1 MNSSTGRYGLKALA
15 FLAAFLIFS
24 TGSYAQQALSLG
36 EAITYALNASTDAR
50 KSKLGIEKGAYQIEE
65 ARSRALPH
73 LNGSAGLTY
82 NPILQM
88 SVLPGEIIGQP
99 GTQMLV
105 AFGQKWNANAG
116 ISLTQTLFDQAV
128 FTGLKAAKTTQE
140 FYRINAALTDEAIIE
155 KVATAYYQIL
165 VQKRQTVVID
175 STIKNAQSVL
185 NILNGQF
192 NNGLAKKIDVDRT
205 EVNLSN
211 LQSSRQE
218 LLNSVGLLENQL
230 KFLMGMPVETV
241 IVIPEQNLENI
252 HPVAVPEDAT
262 ASTDNRTEILLL
274 NTQQQLLQYQ
284 KESIEAGYYPSL
296 SLSGNY
302 SYQGLSNQFPV
313 FKGRSQ
319 GANWFDV
326 ASVGVNLRI
335 PLFNGFSTRSKVR
348 QADVEIRELNEDIS
362 QTKRALNLAFEN
374 AKTQINNSIITL
386 NRQQK
391 NVALAK
397 DVFFNTQ
404 NNYNNGLATLT
415 DLLSAENSLTEA
427 QNNYATALLNYKIAE
442 IQLLK
447 SQGSLKSLI
456 TK

>member
-1 MNSSTGRYGLKALA
+1 MNSRNNRHGFKFLPLVALFVAFATGTFAQQPLTLSNAL
-15 FLAAFLIFS
+15 
-24 TGSYAQQALSLG
+24 SYALD
-36 EAITYALNASTDAR
+36 ASNDAR
-50 KSKLGIEKGAYQIEE
+50 KSRLGIERGEYQIQE
-65 ARSRALPH
+65 ARSRALPQ
-73 LNGSAGLTY
+73 LNGSAGITY

-116 ISLTQTLFDQAV
+116 VSLSQAIFDKAV
-128 FTGLKAAKTTQE
+128 FTGLKAAKTTEE
-140 FYRINAALTDEAIIE
+140 FYRINAALTDEQIIE

-165 VQKRQTVVID
+165 VQQRQVVAID
-175 STIKNAQSVL
+175 STISNAESVL
-185 NILNGQF
+185 HILKGQL

-218 LLNSVGLLENQL
+218 LLNSIELLQNQL
-230 KFLMGMPVETV
+230 KFLMGMPIETA
-241 IVIPEQNLENI
+241 IVIPEQKLEEIN
-252 HPVAVPEDAT
+252 PVAVPADVHV
-262 ASTDNRTEILLL
+262 STDSRTEIQLLH
-274 NTQQQLLQYQ
+274 TQQQLLEYQ
-284 KESIEAGYYPSL
+284 KEAMEAGYYPSL

-302 SYQGLSNQFPV
+302 SYQGLSNQFPI

-335 PLFNGFSTRSKVR
+335 PLFNGFYTRSKVR
-348 QADVEIRELNEDIS
+348 QADIEIRELKEDID

-374 AKTQINNSIITL
+374 AKTQINNNIITL

-391 NVALAK
+391 NVTLANE
-397 DVFFNTQ
+397 VFANTR
-404 NNYNNGLATLT
+404 NNYNYGLATLT
-415 DLLSAENSLTEA
+415 DLLSAENSLTNA

-447 SQGSLKSLI
+447 SQGSLKTLI
-456 TK
+456 K